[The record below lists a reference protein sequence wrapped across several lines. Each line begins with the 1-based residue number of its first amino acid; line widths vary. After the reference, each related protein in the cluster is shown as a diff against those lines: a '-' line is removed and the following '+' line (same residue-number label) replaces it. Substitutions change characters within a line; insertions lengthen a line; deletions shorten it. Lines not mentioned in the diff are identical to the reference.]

1 MPTKPRASSGF
12 AVFCRRGACI
22 CEAGQCWR
30 LGVWSASILNHPQSA
45 IRHPLPSFVP
55 RNCPRVAAGTESGL
69 FLRQATPM
77 SEPKDPKAPQRS
89 DQPTAVGTQGGDKRS
104 GRVSH
109 DSRGNPVWEWQLETG
124 VYTRDVNTQK
134 LRKLDLGDL
143 SLAET
148 ASHKKLPDD
157 GAQDPR

>member
-1 MPTKPRASSGF
+1 
-12 AVFCRRGACI
+12 
-22 CEAGQCWR
+22 
-30 LGVWSASILNHPQSA
+30 
-45 IRHPLPSFVP
+45 
-55 RNCPRVAAGTESGL
+55 
-69 FLRQATPM
+69 M

-157 GAQDPR
+157 GAQDPRAAGKKMPGGGFNPYDNAPTRESGGFNPYDNAHTLGNKMRGPPATPPPARKPTDLKKLEEWMKLKKRVEQDKDED